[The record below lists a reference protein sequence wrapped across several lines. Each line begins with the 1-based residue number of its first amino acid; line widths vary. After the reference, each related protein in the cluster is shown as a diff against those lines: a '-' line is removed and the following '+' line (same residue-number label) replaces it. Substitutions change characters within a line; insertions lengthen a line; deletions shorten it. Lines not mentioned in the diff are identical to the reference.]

1 MVGIASLDGIKKC
14 TRLQMQ
20 PVRKMAIVPRQNPV
34 VRVVALLD
42 RIISG
47 LQNENVYSRVGML
60 ASTASR
66 SLLARTGGALLG
78 LAVVLVLWQVLTAVT
93 GVISPARF
101 PTPAEVGSALQQI
114 AGEGYSNGRLHEHV
128 LRSVLLVTMGFVVA
142 SSVGVMLGL
151 AMGASRV
158 AEAFINPIFLML
170 RPIPPLAWIPLAIVW
185 LGLGDAAK
193 MMVIFVSAFVPSVIN
208 SYTGVRQIDPAVFE
222 AAAMLDVKGWRYWR
236 EVLIPGALPSIF
248 TGLRLSLQASWTT
261 LVAAELVG
269 AVAGLGQILNQAS
282 QDIFPAMILVGMVSV
297 ALCGWAMTQLLGWI
311 EHRVM
316 PWKTS

>member
-1 MVGIASLDGIKKC
+1 MRSGALFAM
-14 TRLQMQ
+14 TTTAQ
-20 PVRKMAIVPRQNPV
+20 AIPRP
-34 VRVVALLD
+34 R
-42 RIISG
+42 
-47 LQNENVYSRVGML
+47 
-60 ASTASR
+60 
-66 SLLARTGGALLG
+66 LARAGVALLG
-78 LAVVLVLWQVLTAVT
+78 LVLVLALWHVLTAVT
-93 GVISPARF
+93 GVISPTRF

-114 AGEGYSNGRLHEHV
+114 AIEGYSNGRLHEHV

-142 SSVGVMLGL
+142 SSIGVILGL

-208 SYTGVRQIDPAVFE
+208 SYTGVRQIDRPIFE

-269 AVAGLGQILNQAS
+269 AVAGLGQILNQAA
-282 QDIFPAMILVGMVSV
+282 QDIYPAMILVGMVSV
-297 ALCGWAMTQLLGWI
+297 ALCGWLMTHALGWL
-311 EHRVM
+311 EQRVM
-316 PWKTS
+316 PWKALA